1 MRVIAFCNLFCI
13 FCACVTESV
22 SRPLP
27 KRLVKMNLVK
37 IICVF
42 AVSVGAR
49 YHLFDMAADYF
60 QPMEDIEMY
69 KRSVGDALAE

>member
-1 MRVIAFCNLFCI
+1 M
-13 FCACVTESV
+13 
-22 SRPLP
+22 P